1 LLPSAKIYML
11 LFQQEDQCL
20 SSFSNR
26 HNEKDL
32 AKTLHITT
40 VEWKTRI
47 NVIAAISKNFYATIV
62 AHMPH
67 EALFHS

>member
-1 LLPSAKIYML
+1 MP

-20 SSFSNR
+20 SSFSKR

-32 AKTLHITT
+32 AKTLHVT
-40 VEWKTRI
+40 VERKTRI
-47 NVIAAISKNFYATIV
+47 NVIAAISKKFYATII

>member
-1 LLPSAKIYML
+1 MP

-20 SSFSNR
+20 SSFSKR

-47 NVIAAISKNFYATIV
+47 NVIAAISKNFYASRI